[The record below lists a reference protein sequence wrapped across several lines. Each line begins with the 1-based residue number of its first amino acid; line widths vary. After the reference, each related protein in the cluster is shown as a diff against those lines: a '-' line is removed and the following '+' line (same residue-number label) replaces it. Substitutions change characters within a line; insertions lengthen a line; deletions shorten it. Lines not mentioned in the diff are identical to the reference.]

1 MELFAYKIVQQSLL
15 TSLLIGGACSI
26 IGVFVVLRGLS
37 FIGVGIANA
46 AFAGVALGFLVGTS
60 PILTAVVVSLIVVWL
75 IGHTSKRSEL
85 KLDASIGI
93 FFAATMALG
102 LFFMGLMPD
111 KKEILNGYLFG
122 NILMTTRED
131 LILSMLVFVGVILF
145 VFIFFKELHFIIF
158 DQELANASGIPA
170 TVMFYLLLGLTAIT
184 IIASLKVVGEIL
196 VIAMII
202 IPAAA
207 ACQLTYNVRK
217 ALLLSLIFG
226 ITASFF
232 GIILSYYLRWLTVPT
247 GAIMVIIATGIFL
260 ITAAFSPK
268 GIR

>member
-1 MELFAYKIVQQSLL
+1 MELFTYKIVQQSLL
-15 TSLLIGGACSI
+15 TSLLIGGACSL

-46 AFAGVALGFLVGTS
+46 AFAGVALGFLAGTS
-60 PILTAVVVSLIVVWL
+60 PILTAVAVSLIVVWL

-111 KKEILNGYLFG
+111 KKEILNSYLFG
-122 NILMTTRED
+122 NILMTTKED
-131 LILSMLVFVGVILF
+131 LILAVLVFVGVALCIF
-145 VFIFFKELHFIIF
+145 VFFKEFHFIIF
-158 DQELANASGIPA
+158 DHELANASGIPA

-217 ALLLSLIFG
+217 ALLLSFLFG

-247 GAIMVIIATGIFL
+247 GAIMVIIATSIFL
-260 ITAAFSPK
+260 VTAAFSPK